1 MHPSDGGPPASIAA
15 RLDRLP
21 ATRAVWHL
29 MLLLSLGFFFE
40 LYDLFFTAS
49 VGPFL
54 VRAGLLTTTTRGL
67 FGTTG
72 LASFVASL
80 FSGLFVATLAG
91 SYLADRFGRRAI
103 FTWALLWTAF
113 ANLVMAAQT
122 TAAGLNLWR
131 FLAGLG
137 IGLEMITI
145 GAYLTE
151 LAPKAI
157 RGRAFA
163 FCQTVGF
170 SAVPIAS
177 GLTYL
182 LGARTVL
189 GVDGWRIVVMLGSAG
204 GLLAWWT
211 RRRLPES
218 PRWLAA
224 HGRLDEAD
232 RIVAGIERQVA
243 AEAGTLPAV
252 GPAGAE
258 TGRATFKDMWAPPYG
273 RRVLVLTVWNVFQSI
288 AYYGFATWVPTL
300 LVAKGITVTSS
311 LLYTTIIALTAPAG
325 PLLGLAFADR
335 FERKHVIVAMAGVNI
350 AAGLLFAA
358 VRSAGAIVA
367 IGMCLTLSANII
379 SYSFH
384 AYQQEVFPTAIRS
397 RAAGFVYSWSR
408 LSAIFNAFVAAYVLQ
423 RSGVT
428 GVFLLLCSAMAI
440 AAIAIAG
447 FGPLTR
453 GRAVEQI

>member
-1 MHPSDGGPPASIAA
+1 
-15 RLDRLP
+15 
-21 ATRAVWHL
+21 
-29 MLLLSLGFFFE
+29 
-40 LYDLFFTAS
+40 
-49 VGPFL
+49 
-54 VRAGLLTTTTRGL
+54 
-67 FGTTG
+67 
-72 LASFVASL
+72 
-80 FSGLFVATLAG
+80 
-91 SYLADRFGRRAI
+91 
-103 FTWALLWTAF
+103 
-113 ANLVMAAQT
+113 
-122 TAAGLNLWR
+122 
-131 FLAGLG
+131 
-137 IGLEMITI
+137 
-145 GAYLTE
+145 
-151 LAPKAI
+151 
-157 RGRAFA
+157 
-163 FCQTVGF
+163 
-170 SAVPIAS
+170 
-177 GLTYL
+177 
-182 LGARTVL
+182 
-189 GVDGWRIVVMLGSAG
+189 
-204 GLLAWWT
+204 
-211 RRRLPES
+211 
-218 PRWLAA
+218 
-224 HGRLDEAD
+224 
-232 RIVAGIERQVA
+232 
-243 AEAGTLPAV
+243 
-252 GPAGAE
+252 
-258 TGRATFKDMWAPPYG
+258 MWAPPYG